1 MATLTSPRSIGTFHW
16 PSKEYSPDEILGSYS
31 EALDP
36 IRMSTDC
43 YIVWSPTTSAFQV
56 FGTRISVQ
64 GALVKLRLTC
74 FQIASRNIE
83 PVRIYKSHWRTAQPC
98 LYVHLD
104 EEYQNPQ
111 ILVPAGDATES
122 RQSSKTPR
130 GEGNM
135 TEPSDLEAAKTRETH
150 SIATVNMKLVDQLSK
165 IHYLRGHIQFRIRLG
180 TFVLTSQYRLDVG
193 AMWELS
199 EYEEMTSM
207 PEFRGRVTEEYANY
221 IL

>member
-1 MATLTSPRSIGTFHW
+1 
-16 PSKEYSPDEILGSYS
+16 
-31 EALDP
+31 
-36 IRMSTDC
+36 
-43 YIVWSPTTSAFQV
+43 
-56 FGTRISVQ
+56 
-64 GALVKLRLTC
+64 
-74 FQIASRNIE
+74 
-83 PVRIYKSHWRTAQPC
+83 
-98 LYVHLD
+98 
-104 EEYQNPQ
+104 
-111 ILVPAGDATES
+111 
-122 RQSSKTPR
+122 
-130 GEGNM
+130 M